1 MLAAIPYTTFPTI
14 ALGPLELRTFGLM
27 VGVGVLLGG
36 YVAGRYAEA
45 RGGVPREDTYG
56 IATRMVIAGVVG
68 ARLTW
73 VVTHL
78 DEIDSALD
86 VIAVWEG
93 GLQFSGG
100 FVGAIIFGNP
110 FLRRLPRIARW
121 RSLDGYAWGLAA
133 GLAIGRIGCYSVGE
147 HFGGETSFFLASRYD
162 GGSVRES
169 TLDGVPLVPGTVF
182 HNTSLYEFLYMVVL
196 FGVLALLARRRVPTG
211 TMIATFCAYYAVARF
226 ASDSLRVNDER
237 VLGLTGAQYLCLLLA
252 AAAAWIWLHKRP
264 QLARLEAEAA
274 AEVIVG
280 APTPGHD
287 AEEPPADPEPTG
299 EEPSSHREP

>member
-45 RGGVPREDTYG
+45 RAGVPREDTYK

-121 RSLDGYAWGLAA
+121 RSLDGYAWGLAV
-133 GLAIGRIGCYSVGE
+133 GLGIGRIGCYSVGE

-169 TLDGVPLVPGTVF
+169 TLDGVPLLEGTTF

-196 FGVLALLARRRVPTG
+196 FGILALLAHRRAPTC
-211 TMIATFCAYYAVARF
+211 TMIAVFCAYYAVARF

-237 VLGLTGAQYLCLLLA
+237 VFGLTGAQYLCILLA
-252 AAAAWIWLHKRP
+252 VAAAWIWLHKRP

-274 AEVIVG
+274 AA
-280 APTPGHD
+280 AP
-287 AEEPPADPEPTG
+287 EPEPEPDPEPTPAG
-299 EEPSSHREP
+299 DEPSERSEP

>member
-1 MLAAIPYTTFPTI
+1 VLAAIPYTTFPTI

-45 RGGVPREDTYG
+45 RGGVPREETYK
-56 IATRMVIAGVVG
+56 IATRMVLAGVVG

-78 DEIDSALD
+78 DEIDSAID

-100 FVGAIIFGNP
+100 FLGAIIFGNP

-121 RSLDGYAWGLAA
+121 KSLDGYAWGLAA
-133 GLAIGRIGCYSVGE
+133 GIGIGRIGCYSVGE
-147 HFGGETSFFLASRYD
+147 HFGSETSFFLANRYD

-169 TLDGVPLVPGTVF
+169 TLGGVPLVPGTVF
-182 HNTSLYEFLYMVVL
+182 HNTSLYEFIYMAVL
-196 FGVLALLARRRVPTG
+196 FGVLALLARRRVRTG
-211 TMIATFCAYYAVARF
+211 TMIAVFCAYYSVARF
-226 ASDSLRVNDER
+226 STDLLRVNDET
-237 VLGLTGAQYLCLLLA
+237 VLGLTGAQYLCILLA
-252 AAAAWIWLHKRP
+252 VASVWIWFHKRP
-264 QLARLEAEAA
+264 QLARLEAAA
-274 AEVIVG
+274 ATEAEASTEASG
-280 APTPGHD
+280 DRGDPAP
-287 AEEPPADPEPTG
+287 AVADDESAGRSET
-299 EEPSSHREP
+299 